1 MLTKEVFPIIQLD
14 NVRKM
19 AKGDSLI
26 IHLGNRWMMRNRRNE
41 INRKY
46 YT

>member
-26 IHLGNRWMMRNRRNE
+26 IHLGNRRNE